1 MLTKHLFVLIK
12 IRNEGD
18 VGRPTVKHLKHTDRS
33 KAALLF
39 WIRFIICVSCL
50 SVILSCLFL
59 QPYGNLLGK
68 G

>member
-39 WIRFIICVSCL
+39 WIRFVL
-50 SVILSCLFL
+50 SVLAALW
-59 QPYGNLLGK
+59 
-68 G
+68 